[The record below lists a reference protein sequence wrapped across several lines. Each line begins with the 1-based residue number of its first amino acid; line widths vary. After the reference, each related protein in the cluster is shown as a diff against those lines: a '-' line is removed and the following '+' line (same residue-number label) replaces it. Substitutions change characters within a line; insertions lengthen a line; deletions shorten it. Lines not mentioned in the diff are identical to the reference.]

1 MIGGIRKADNS
12 HGIIVGHDL
21 NISEVVAQLG
31 LTMNTVPTPHR
42 MDYSTLLIRLLSQFK
57 PSVHENVYR
66 SIIRSL

>member
-42 MDYSTLLIRLLSQFK
+42 VDYSNTTDKATLL
-57 PSVHENVYR
+57 VEN
-66 SIIRSL
+66 SSP